1 MSTINERLQTAKRA
15 LMSAP
20 SYRFAIEVIEDNGSI
35 KYRNKAT
42 GRVLGNL
49 EDAFSSVDTLGLV
62 DFRIFSSSTVEA
74 PFNNF
79 AETRGANQLASEI
92 KVVNDF
98 LRAAG
103 QDPTSKQMQTLK
115 DIGLERL
122 AGTTIGGKFYK
133 ANTGGR
139 PDVIEAINKTLKP
152 EEMAS
157 ISVTDEGYSLL
168 QYYSESGVALSGK
181 EARVLQSA
189 VGVSP
194 IQKDF
199 LIKMLKTDKWSDISK
214 MAKRLQSYMSPRDL
228 ALGEQFIASFL
239 DTQST
244 SFQDTALRID
254 RRAGVFELMF
264 GEATSGRY
272 DLTPQEEAFILGS
285 RLRGSTTLDTRERY
299 LRESSQKFKDSLK
312 SVYQFQD
319 QEIEKL
325 TQLWEEASAEAPMY
339 APSSAPLTADNTL
352 AAVKMKLFK
361 EKVGQLDTLDPANAV
376 LSKKFS
382 TLFDGVEKSVDGQF
396 IITKQFLEDIKTPF
410 EAEIS
415 RLKSGSGVIDEATA
429 ANIDALQK
437 QLDSINVALSKLKN
451 NDDIIT
457 RINLGFGQFKGE
469 AMVVGDKIARN
480 FTLSDGTIPRVIAD
494 LSAIKGE
501 VGSDIVRNILMN
513 IGEGGTEVFSDP
525 LMFLSHSS
533 YFTNPQM
540 LKLMQQNAAASIS
553 KSNEFMNAATASEAR
568 GLIPKAVL
576 EEIEKEAV
584 SPFARSRFFSTAR
597 INAGISYEED
607 G

>member
-1 MSTINERLQTAKRA
+1 
-15 LMSAP
+15 MSAP

-42 GRVLGNL
+42 GRVLDNL

-199 LIKMLKTDKWSDISK
+199 LIKMLKADKWSDISK

-254 RRAGVFELMF
+254 RRAAVFELMF
-264 GEATSGRY
+264 GETTTGRY
-272 DLTPQEEAFILGS
+272 DLTPQEEAFVVGS
-285 RLRGSTTLDTRERY
+285 KLRASTTIDTKAKY
-299 LRESSQKFKDSLK
+299 LRQSSQEFKKSLK
-312 SVYQFQD
+312 SVYRFED

-325 TQLWEEASAEAPMY
+325 TQLWDEASAEAPMLY
-339 APSSAPLTADNTL
+339 VPGSPLTADNTL
-352 AAVKMKLFK
+352 ASIKMKLFK
-361 EKVGQLDTLDPANAV
+361 EKVGQLDILDPANAA
-376 LSKKFS
+376 LSEKFLS
-382 TLFDGVEKSVDGQF
+382 LFDGVEKSVDGQF
-396 IITKQFLEDIKTPF
+396 IITKQFLEEIKTPF

-415 RLKSGSGVIDEATA
+415 RLKSGSGAIDEATA

-469 AMVVGDKIARN
+469 AMVVGDKIAQN
-480 FTLSDGTIPRVIAD
+480 FALSDGTIPRVIAD

-584 SPFARSRFFSTAR
+584 SPFARSRFF
-597 INAGISYEED
+597 
-607 G
+607 

>member
-1 MSTINERLQTAKRA
+1 
-15 LMSAP
+15 MSAP

-42 GRVLGNL
+42 GRVLDNL

-199 LIKMLKTDKWSDISK
+199 LIKMITGKNPDGSFGKWSQIAK
-214 MAKRLQSYMSPRDL
+214 IAKRLQSYMSPRDL
-228 ALGEQFIASFL
+228 ALGEQFITDFL
-239 DTQST
+239 EKSVP
-244 SFQDTALRID
+244 FEDTALRID
-254 RRAGVFELMF
+254 RRAAVFELMF
-264 GEATSGRY
+264 GETTSGRY
-272 DLTPQEEAFILGS
+272 DLTPQEEAFILGAK
-285 RLRGSTTLDTRERY
+285 LRESTKIDTRERY
-299 LRESSQKFKDSLK
+299 LRQSSQEFKDSLK
-312 SVYQFQD
+312 SVYKFED

-339 APSSAPLTADNTL
+339 ASSSAPLTADNTL
-352 AAVKMKLFK
+352 AAIKMKLFK
-361 EKVGQLDTLDPANAV
+361 EKVGQLDKTNPV
-376 LSKKFS
+376 LKQISERFK
-382 TLFDGVEKSVDGQF
+382 TLFEGVEKSVDGQF
-396 IITKQFLEDIKTPF
+396 IITKQFLEDIKKPF
-410 EAEIS
+410 QERIDD
-415 RLKSGSGVIDEATA
+415 LKSGIGVIDEATA
-429 ANIDALQK
+429 ADIDALQK

-457 RINLGFGQFKGE
+457 RINLGVGQFKGE
-469 AMVVGDKIARN
+469 AMVVGDKISKN
-480 FTLSDGTIPRVIAD
+480 FALSDGTIPRVIAD

-501 VGSDIVRNILMN
+501 VGSDVVRNILMN

-597 INAGISYEED
+597 INAGISYEEN